1 MPADVGVNM
10 NLRRQEA
17 LPVADQHNSSGAPV
31 LDKVIEEINTA
42 VDTGEK
48 LSLAA
53 LMMVVM
59 VERAEILE
67 GQLREEVEEIQG
79 DNAELKNA
87 NNIMAKSRNA
97 KKDASEDDKTAMP
110 AEVSNFLKKHNIPWT
125 TKDDNDN
132 TPGKLNSTQWDL
144 AIENIKG
151 WSESKNSGSQLK
163 MTQVQSLSGKNNQ
176 TFDTLSQFITKGFR
190 SSDGIIK
197 NF

>member
-1 MPADVGVNM
+1 MPADGGVNM

-17 LPVADQHNSSGAPV
+17 LPVADQHHGSRAPV
-31 LDKVIEEINTA
+31 LDKVVEEINMA
-42 VDTGEK
+42 VDTGNK
-48 LSLAA
+48 LSLEA

-67 GQLREEVEEIQG
+67 GQLREEVEEIKG

-110 AEVSNFLKKHNIPWT
+110 AEVRNFLKEHDIPWT
-125 TKDDNDN
+125 TKDDKDKA
-132 TPGKLNSTQWDL
+132 PGKLNSTQWDL

-151 WSESKNSGSQLK
+151 WSESKNSNSQLK

-176 TFDTLSQFITKGFR
+176 TFDALSQYVAKYFR
-190 SSDGIIK
+190 SSDGIVK
-197 NF
+197 NI